1 MDEMSKIYGTILGI
15 AIWFIAFALTLL
27 VASIP
32 KWNEWVTSD
41 IRSFF
46 CYFMAFL
53 LFFISPV
60 CVGAVIYKAWRKHEK
75 H

>member
-1 MDEMSKIYGTILGI
+1 MSKFYGTLLGI

-32 KWNEWVTSD
+32 KWNEWATSD

-46 CYFMAFL
+46 CYLMAII
-53 LFFISPV
+53 LFSLSPV
-60 CVGAVIYKAWRKHEK
+60 CAGSIIYNAWGKHEK

>member
-1 MDEMSKIYGTILGI
+1 MSKIYRTILGI
-15 AIWFIAFALTLL
+15 SIWFIAFAFTLL
-27 VASIP
+27 IASIP

-46 CYFMAFL
+46 CYIMASL
-53 LFFISPV
+53 LFSISPV
-60 CVGAVIYKAWRKHEK
+60 CAGAIIYKAWRKLEK

>member
-1 MDEMSKIYGTILGI
+1 MNKLCGTILGI

-27 VASIP
+27 IASIP
-32 KWNEWVTSD
+32 KWHEWPTSD

-46 CYFMAFL
+46 CYFMAIM
-53 LFFISPV
+53 LFSVSPV
-60 CVGAVIYKAWRKHEK
+60 CAGSIIYKAWRKHEE

>member
-1 MDEMSKIYGTILGI
+1 MSKIYRTILGI

-46 CYFMAFL
+46 CYIMASL
-53 LFFISPV
+53 LFSISPV
-60 CVGAVIYKAWRKHEK
+60 CVGAIIYKEWIKHEK

>member
-1 MDEMSKIYGTILGI
+1 MSKIYGTILGI

-27 VASIP
+27 IASIP
-32 KWNEWVTSD
+32 KWNEWATSD

-46 CYFMAFL
+46 CYFMAIM
-53 LFFISPV
+53 LFSLSPV
-60 CVGAVIYKAWRKHEK
+60 CAGAIIYKAWRMHEK

>member
-1 MDEMSKIYGTILGI
+1 MSKIYRTILGI
-15 AIWFIAFALTLL
+15 SIWFIAFAFTLL
-27 VASIP
+27 IASIP

-46 CYFMAFL
+46 CYIMASL
-53 LFFISPV
+53 LFSISPV
-60 CVGAVIYKAWRKHEK
+60 CAGAIIYKAWRKHEQ